1 MANPFEKSARFF
13 GNAYGKLEAATEAES
28 FQERPGFLNNRYV
41 ADSDQASLYGAVP
54 PQMGAYG
61 EDKGPYED
69 IESVKEDLLQ
79 RAKSGKQSSNG
90 SFVVRAEGGTNPAVQ
105 S

>member
-1 MANPFEKSARFF
+1 MPNPFEKSARFF
-13 GNAYGKLEAATEAES
+13 ESAYGELEDASQSEGA
-28 FQERPGFLNNRYV
+28 QERPGFMNTRYT

-54 PQMGAYG
+54 PQTGPYG
-61 EDKGPYED
+61 EDQGPYED

-79 RAKSGKQSSNG
+79 KAKSGRPSSNG
-90 SFVVRAEGGTNPAVQ
+90 AFVVRAGGGTNPAVK